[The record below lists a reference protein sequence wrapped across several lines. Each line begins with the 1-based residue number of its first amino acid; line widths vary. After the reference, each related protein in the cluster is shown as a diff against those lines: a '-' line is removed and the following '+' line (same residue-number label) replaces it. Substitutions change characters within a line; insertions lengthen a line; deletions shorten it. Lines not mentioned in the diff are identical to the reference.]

1 MKDTAI
7 PAAGRATGGS
17 DPLRLA
23 ACGIG
28 AVTVCSGAAQ
38 VVAPGFVLGLV
49 GAERTPTSK
58 QLFATV
64 GLFMVVVGGSL
75 THATLTGS
83 PPHVTLVWAAAQKV
97 GAVAAVGIG
106 TARGVFRPR
115 ALAVAGF
122 DLLSAGVVA
131 AYARRVAD
139 RAAVPPGRRGS

>member
-1 MKDTAI
+1 MTQTAT
-7 PAAGRATGGS
+7 PAAGRAAGGS

-28 AVTVCSGAAQ
+28 AVTVLSGAAQ
-38 VVAPGFVLGLV
+38 VVAPGFVLRLV

-75 THATLTGS
+75 THATLKDS

-97 GAVAAVGIG
+97 GAVAAVGVG

-131 AYARRVAD
+131 AYAKRVAD
-139 RAAVPPGRRGS
+139 RAAVLPGHRGS